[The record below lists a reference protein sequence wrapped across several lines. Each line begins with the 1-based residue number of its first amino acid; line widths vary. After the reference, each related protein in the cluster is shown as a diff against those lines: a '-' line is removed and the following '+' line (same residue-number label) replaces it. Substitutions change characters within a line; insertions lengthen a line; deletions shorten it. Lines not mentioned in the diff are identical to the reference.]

1 MKPISLISQ
10 ELPTECGI
18 ACIAMLGNISLAKAR
33 SDVIS
38 PNTSN
43 SRTTQKELRAAL
55 KKYGK
60 TLSRKIACTDK
71 EILKSIQALM
81 LVAVNFKEKDGVQYW
96 HWLVYDNT
104 ENQGRILDP
113 NQSKERISWGNTKPA
128 WFHYVYDV
136 TSNGYE
142 LDELISDT
150 TDENKHD
157 RIDFG
162 SPKGKEL
169 L

>member
-1 MKPISLISQ
+1 
-10 ELPTECGI
+10 
-18 ACIAMLGNISLAKAR
+18 
-33 SDVIS
+33 
-38 PNTSN
+38 
-43 SRTTQKELRAAL
+43 
-55 KKYGK
+55 
-60 TLSRKIACTDK
+60 
-71 EILKSIQALM
+71 M

-113 NQSKERISWGNTKPA
+113 NQSKERISWGNTNPA

-136 TSNGYE
+136 TFDGYE

-150 TDENKHD
+150 TYENKHD

-162 SPKGKEL
+162 PPKGKEL